1 MTNPFRSGGALIGR
15 FYLRYLS
22 LCITR
27 SGKRWTSLLA
37 VLIIVIIYYYF
48 ATDFF
53 FFGEEMNGYCV
64 LMAGWVT
71 TSKWIS
77 IPLNMSCQILPN

>member
-53 FFGEEMNGYCV
+53 FWRRNEWVLCPNGWLGNNV
-64 LMAGWVT
+64 KMDIHSVEHVMSNT
-71 TSKWIS
+71 T
-77 IPLNMSCQILPN
+77 